1 MSDVH
6 AAVGSYVADALD
18 GDERAEFEAHLAV
31 CETCRREVAELSEA
45 TAQLSVLAQSPP
57 PPEVRAGIL
66 SAIGT
71 VRPLPPEA
79 DHSEADPSETE
90 RAPDHGTAPVTSAT
104 GSVDEVAVARQ
115 RRRTRWLGVLAAAA
129 LVIAVALGGWG
140 YSLQQDRQ
148 AQVAQQQAEAELL
161 SAPDVQ
167 VHAVTLADGSTGSY
181 VLSPSQDR
189 GLFTSSATSSAPQG
203 HTYQV
208 WTVHDGQPMGSG
220 LFEGDGQ
227 IRIWIENVSG
237 AEAAAITIEPAGG
250 SQQPTTDEMAQT
262 EL

>member
-6 AAVGSYVADALD
+6 AAVGSYVADALEA
-18 GDERAEFEAHLAV
+18 DEQAQFEAHLAV

-45 TAQLSVLAQSPP
+45 TAELSVLAESPP

-71 VRPLPPEA
+71 VRPLPPHG
-79 DHSEADPSETE
+79 DHSEAE
-90 RAPDHGTAPVTSAT
+90 RAPDHGTAAVTSAT

-115 RRRTRWLGVLAAAA
+115 RRRTRWLGVVAAAA

-148 AQVAQQQAEAELL
+148 AQVAQQHAEAELL

-181 VLSPSQDR
+181 VVSPSQDR

-208 WTVHDGQPMGSG
+208 WTVHDGQAVGSG

-237 AEAAAITIEPAGG
+237 AEAVAITIEPAGG
-250 SQQPTTDEMAQT
+250 SRQPTTDEMAQAKF
-262 EL
+262 

>member
-18 GDERAEFEAHLAV
+18 ATERAEFEAHLAV

-45 TAQLSVLAQSPP
+45 TAELSVLAQSPP
-57 PPEVRAGIL
+57 PPAVRAGVL

-71 VRPLPPEA
+71 VRPLPPEDDGELA
-79 DHSEADPSETE
+79 PQSDVELMSASDVAAP
-90 RAPDHGTAPVTSAT
+90 PDHAA
-104 GSVDEVAVARQ
+104 VDELAVVRQ
-115 RRRTRWLGVLAAAA
+115 RRLSRWLGIAAAAA
-129 LVIAVALGGWG
+129 LVIAIALGGWG
-140 YSLQQDRQ
+140 YTVQQDRQ
-148 AQVAQQQAEAELL
+148 VQIAQQQAEAELL

-167 VHAVTLADGSTGSY
+167 VRAVTLADGSTGSY

-189 GLFTSSATSSAPQG
+189 GLFTSSAGASAPQG

-208 WTVHDGQPMGSG
+208 WTVHDGQAVGSG
-220 LFEGDGQ
+220 LFEGGEQ
-227 IRIWIENVSG
+227 IRIWIDNVSG
-237 AEAAAITIEPAGG
+237 AEAAAITIEPEGG
-250 SQQPTTDEMAQT
+250 SPQPTTEQMAQT